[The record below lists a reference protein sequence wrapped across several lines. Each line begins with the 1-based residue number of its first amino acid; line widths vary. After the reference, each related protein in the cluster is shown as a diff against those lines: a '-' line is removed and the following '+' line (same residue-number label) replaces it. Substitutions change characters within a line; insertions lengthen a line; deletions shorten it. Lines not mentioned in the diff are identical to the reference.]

1 MRELYYITKRNS
13 LIFLRDRSAVF
24 FSMLS
29 MFIVLALMVIF
40 LGDMNSEG
48 ILSTMEEYSSTGNVT
63 AEDKE
68 HVSALIGMWTLAGV
82 LAVNAVT
89 VTLTV
94 LGSMVR
100 DETEKRIMAFYVT
113 PVKRRKLAFGYILSA
128 WMIGSL
134 MCLLTLAAGEVYFMI
149 KGYGLLSAAA
159 LLKLTGMILCNTFT
173 FSAVGYLM
181 ALFVH
186 SDGAWSGM
194 LTIVGTLS
202 GFVGG
207 IYLPVSQLTKTVQTV
222 IKRLPNLHGASMMRK
237 VCTADLLKETFAGL
251 PDEFV
256 SGVSEEMGITVSMHN
271 SLVDTGW
278 QILIL
283 LAYAA
288 LAIVCAVIITN
299 RRKLNDR

>member
-113 PVKRRKLAFGYILSA
+113 PVKSRRLR
-128 WMIGSL
+128 L

-207 IYLPVSQLTKTVQTV
+207 IYLPVSQLAKTVQTV